1 MSKYLI
7 YNFTGLTCSDGTTKA
22 ISLYDVI
29 LKHPKMFL
37 TLVDEK
43 FETVNTLKLYEDN
56 LFCLDADYYEMESI
70 QHAIEDGFVIIP
82 FSRTFFIMDLIPYYK
97 MGMKVLFM
105 KIKDYKQFKSDY
117 EDSQLVAVEDKRT
130 KGLF

>member
-1 MSKYLI
+1 MKYLL

-29 LKHPKMFL
+29 LKHPDLFTPL
-37 TLVDEK
+37 ISEK

-56 LFCLDADYYEMESI
+56 LLCLDSEYYEMESI
-70 QHAIEDGFVIIP
+70 QKLIEDGFVIIP

-97 MGMKVLFM
+97 MGMIVLFM

-117 EDSQLVAVEDKRT
+117 ENSQVISVEDKRT